1 MENGTKNG
9 VRIEYVPACLP
20 GRPPLDNLKVAENAL
35 GGRVARSIS
44 RALLATVELAL
55 SFATTL
61 T

>member
-1 MENGTKNG
+1 MGLGSNMSLLAYP
-9 VRIEYVPACLP
+9 V
-20 GRPPLDNLKVAENAL
+20 GRLRHLKVAENAL